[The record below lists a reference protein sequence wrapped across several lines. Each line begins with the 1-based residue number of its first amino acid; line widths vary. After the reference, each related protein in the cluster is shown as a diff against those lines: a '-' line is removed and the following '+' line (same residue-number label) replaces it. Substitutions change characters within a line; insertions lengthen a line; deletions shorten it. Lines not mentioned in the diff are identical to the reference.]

1 MIATMNSKFPIIIG
15 KFTFFN
21 IFHMGAIYTNWNIM
35 FAFASNGTG
44 VATDA

>member
-1 MIATMNSKFPIIIG
+1 MITAMYRKLPGGIG
-15 KFTFFN
+15 EDTFFN